1 MNFRT
6 NVILGWVLA
15 ALFVGLGLSMIGR
28 LTFKEGRPE
37 KMGYPIEGVVE
48 EGAGDGA
55 AAAPAVP
62 IETLMASAEV
72 TKGEAVFKK
81 CASCHNAQQNGANGI
96 GPNLYG
102 IVGHQVAAHPG
113 FAYSDALKAKGG
125 TWTFQA
131 LNEWLTNPRKYAEG
145 TKMSFAGLTNPEDR
159 ANVIAYLNAQGS
171 NLPIPAAPPRG
182 ARPGYD
188 AGPGQHHGGR
198 RRQRGGAGGW
208 REQRDQ
214 VSGCDSTLYRRA
226 RPRAAAVNLIH
237 VAPAKAGARL
247 ATEEQEAKPRPSPGR
262 RQILIA
268 NF

>member
-15 ALFVGLGLSMIGR
+15 VLFVGLGLSMAGK
-28 LTFKEGRPE
+28 LYFKQGRPE

-48 EGAGDGA
+48 EGAGGGA

-81 CASCHNAQQNGANGI
+81 CASCHNAQSGGANGI

-125 TWTFQA
+125 TWTFAA

-171 NLPIPAAPPRG
+171 NLPIPAAAP
-182 ARPGYD
+182 AAPGPDTTQAPGDTTAAD
-188 AGPGQHHGGR
+188 AGN
-198 RRQRGGAGGW
+198 
-208 REQRDQ
+208 
-214 VSGCDSTLYRRA
+214 
-226 RPRAAAVNLIH
+226 AATPADGNSA
-237 VAPAKAGARL
+237 APAK
-247 ATEEQEAKPRPSPGR
+247 
-262 RQILIA
+262 
-268 NF
+268 

>member
-15 ALFVGLGLSMIGR
+15 ALFVGLGLSMAGK
-28 LTFKEGRPE
+28 LYFKQGRPE

-48 EGAGDGA
+48 EGAEGGA

-62 IETLMASAEV
+62 IETLMASSDV

-81 CASCHNAQQNGANGI
+81 CASCHNAQSGGANGI

-102 IVGHQVAAHPG
+102 IVGHPVAAHPG

-125 TWTFQA
+125 TWTFAA

-171 NLPIPAAPPRG
+171 NLPLPAAAPAAPGPDTTQ
-182 ARPGYD
+182 APGNTTAAD
-188 AGPGQHHGGR
+188 AGN
-198 RRQRGGAGGW
+198 
-208 REQRDQ
+208 
-214 VSGCDSTLYRRA
+214 
-226 RPRAAAVNLIH
+226 AAAPADDNSA
-237 VAPAKAGARL
+237 APAK
-247 ATEEQEAKPRPSPGR
+247 
-262 RQILIA
+262 
-268 NF
+268 